1 MRTKNRD
8 KIDRLKS
15 YNDICN
21 RIDLLKEVYDRI
33 QNTMQSPKCM
43 IITDMPRGGGGKS
56 DMMLMSFE
64 KLEKLEQ
71 DIQNEQDKLI
81 PLLDDIRNI
90 IESIEIVRHYEV
102 MTWRYIV
109 GLTWEEVAERMGYD
123 IRHVTRLHG
132 QALNRL
138 T

>member
-1 MRTKNRD
+1 
-8 KIDRLKS
+8 
-15 YNDICN
+15 
-21 RIDLLKEVYDRI
+21 
-33 QNTMQSPKCM
+33 M
-43 IITDMPRGGGGKS
+43 IITDMPRGGGGNKS
-56 DMMLMSFE
+56 DMMLASFE
-64 KLEKLEQ
+64 RLERLEQ